1 MVFNDTRGV
10 VPDQGVY
17 PEDQERLV
25 HATDIGV
32 SYFLVGVI
40 AVLAYRIPRP
50 WRWVYLAVLIT
61 VFVVLLIT
69 QFNFTAIG
77 HFSAIFI
84 GLLFYPLTRQR
95 PAVPGSRSG
104 S

>member
-1 MVFNDTRGV
+1 LVFNDTRGV

-50 WRWVYLAVLIT
+50 W
-61 VFVVLLIT
+61 
-69 QFNFTAIG
+69 
-77 HFSAIFI
+77 
-84 GLLFYPLTRQR
+84 
-95 PAVPGSRSG
+95 
-104 S
+104 

>member
-1 MVFNDTRGV
+1 
-10 VPDQGVY
+10 
-17 PEDQERLV
+17 L
-25 HATDIGV
+25 
-32 SYFLVGVI
+32 I
-40 AVLAYRIPRP
+40 A
-50 WRWVYLAVLIT
+50 
-61 VFVVLLIT
+61 VFVVLLIM

-95 PAVPGSRSG
+95 PQSATAGSRSR